1 SVTISGTATEDAT
14 LTVVTSTISD
24 ADDLGVFSYQWLRDG
39 TDISGAT
46 ASTYT
51 LAQADVG
58 AAISIR
64 ASYTDGGGT
73 AESVTSSA
81 TGSIINV
88 NDAPSGSITIS
99 GMASE
104 GQVLTVDTSSL
115 TDEDGLGA
123 LSYQWFA
130 NDETFV
136 SSSPVE
142 LYQRSDDELFSYKL
156 IGSAN
161 NEDGNGHYAFELTF
175 YKQLD
180 NNIVEKSEAPF
191 EITAPFSN
199 NFVSAGSFYEV
210 SAGTAYEL
218 APNTSTLTLTQSE
231 VDKAITVKVSYT
243 DAYGTAEELTSSAS
257 VAVVNVNDNPVGA
270 VTISGV
276 AAEGE
281 TLTAVTSSI
290 ADADGLGSFSYQWRR
305 GDDDISGAT
314 NSSYT
319 LTADD
324 IGYGIS
330 VHISYTDGRGT
341 TETLLSGSRT
351 VAESL
356 PAVIT
361 ETVNLETGLTEKSTA
376 FENTGNELA
385 TAVLFQSD
393 GNGSGSVIVNLPSS
407 ISLATV
413 GPAEAVNTTSAPSVL
428 SSALNKISSL
438 QNSEASAR
446 VETFV
451 NSLPE
456 TSTLQIRTLT
466 PQSASNV
473 ITEPLVISG
482 SGNFSGNSVE
492 AFVIDLSQLPSNTSV
507 QLDNIE
513 FAAIFGSAKL
523 IGGAGSNV
531 IIADNAVQYIL
542 LGEDDDILDAGG
554 GNDTVGSAGG
564 DDEVYG
570 GEGNDIVFGGT
581 GNDVVD
587 GGSGDDEVR
596 GDEGDDTLT
605 GGSGSD
611 TFVFRPGF
619 GNDVV
624 TDFNK
629 TEDTLIFYDAA
640 GELIESSQ
648 LNETQ
653 NSDSNAVL
661 TAADGSSVTLQGVA
675 RYSPILEDLGA
686 ISVVNTGSGSNMVL
700 EFYADDSLVGPS
712 VNSFDAVVTFDTSKA
727 TYVSAEIDAY
737 LGFPNETAGV
747 INLSGVSLTG
757 GSSVDPLFTISLTDL
772 DTSQALAVYVSDVLV
787 NGASVEGSTLLIG
800 APDTVDIAA
809 EVTSPSGVSL
819 PDVAVSFD
827 DGSDVITIQT
837 IESGLSNAAITNGSD
852 ILISGSLDYVSSSKS
867 ISSQDA
873 LDALRLAVGM
883 DTQNGSSTAFDYIA
897 ADFNQDGKVT
907 SSDALEILKYAVGLP
922 TTEQAEWVFV
932 DTNGDYSGV
941 SKSNTN
947 YTEGVSIDDLNAA
960 NLSGANLYF
969 SDLGYADLTN
979 ADLTAANLYAHLD
992 NVISG
997 S

>member
-1 SVTISGTATEDAT
+1 MYFIAKSSGVVVDVNSGSVTSQFVPPAWSDTPEQKELDTIISIEGFGGTKYSDIYFGSLANETFRGDDGNDMLYGGGGNDTLRGRADNDTLEGGSGDDRLDGGSGNDTLSGGSGSDTFEFWGDFGHDTIKDYDSNDDQLEFYAAEYRLSNDFDLIETVNSDGNRVLSTRDGSASVTIE
-14 LTVVTSTISD
+14 
-24 ADDLGVFSYQWLRDG
+24 GVGNSLP
-39 TDISGAT
+39 
-46 ASTYT
+46 
-51 LAQADVG
+51 
-58 AAISIR
+58 
-64 ASYTDGGGT
+64 
-73 AESVTSSA
+73 
-81 TGSIINV
+81 TGS
-88 NDAPSGSITIS
+88 
-99 GMASE
+99 
-104 GQVLTVDTSSL
+104 
-115 TDEDGLGA
+115 
-123 LSYQWFA
+123 
-130 NDETFV
+130 
-136 SSSPVE
+136 
-142 LYQRSDDELFSYKL
+142 
-156 IGSAN
+156 
-161 NEDGNGHYAFELTF
+161 
-175 YKQLD
+175 
-180 NNIVEKSEAPF
+180 
-191 EITAPFSN
+191 
-199 NFVSAGSFYEV
+199 
-210 SAGTAYEL
+210 
-218 APNTSTLTLTQSE
+218 
-231 VDKAITVKVSYT
+231 
-243 DAYGTAEELTSSAS
+243 
-257 VAVVNVNDNPVGA
+257 

-341 TETLLSGSRT
+341 TETLLSGSRS
-351 VAESL
+351 VVESL
-356 PAVIT
+356 PAVVT

-376 FENTGNELA
+376 FENTGNEPA
-385 TAVLFQSD
+385 TAVLFQSGDD
-393 GNGSGSVIVNLPSS
+393 GSDSVTVDLPSS
-407 ISLATV
+407 ISLLSV
-413 GPAEAVNTTSAPSVL
+413 GPADAVETTLASSVL
-428 SSALNKISSL
+428 NSAFDKVASL
-438 QNSEASAR
+438 QDSEASAR

-451 NSLPE
+451 SSLPE

-466 PQSASNV
+466 PQSSSNV
-473 ITEPLVISG
+473 VNEFIISG
-482 SGNFSGNSVE
+482 SGNSSGNSVE
-492 AFVIDLSQLPSNTSV
+492 AFVIDLSQLQADTSI
-507 QLDNIE
+507 QIDNIE

-531 IIADNAVQYIL
+531 IIADYAVQNIL

-653 NSDSNAVL
+653 NSDGNAVL

-757 GSSVDPLFTISLTDL
+757 GSSEDPLFTISLTDL

-897 ADFNQDGKVT
+897 ADFNQDGKV
-907 SSDALEILKYAVGLP
+907 SSQDALAILKYSVGL
-922 TTEQAEWVFV
+922 TTQQDAKWVFV
-932 DTNGDYSGV
+932 DTAGDYSDI
-941 SKSNTN
+941 SKLNTS
-947 YTEGVSIDDLNAA
+947 YTEGVSIDDFTADMTVGLTGILIGDVNDSY
-960 NLSGANLYF
+960 SGLIA
-969 SDLGYADLTN
+969 
-979 ADLTAANLYAHLD
+979 
-992 NVISG
+992 
-997 S
+997 